1 MQSCSISSCLST
13 ICRYNFLNRFVG
25 SGVSTN
31 IVLLKCF
38 LDQMF
43 FATQQDLLFLG
54 LCAYNESVD
63 TNDALQEVKDT
74 FLTTWIVDCSLWPVV
89 NFVGFAFVPMVLQPT
104 YMAFVSY
111 FWQLYLSSAASREDE
126 PLTDD
131 ELETLFKELD
141 TDNVRIRLSYTAI
154 FSMTLYVSSLSP
166 CTTESIYRRI

>member
-1 MQSCSISSCLST
+1 MQQSYATLLYSISCRFSSF
-13 ICRYNFLNRFVG
+13 CRYSFLNRFVG

-43 FATQQDLLFLG
+43 FATQQDLFFLG

-63 TNDALQEVKDT
+63 TSDALQEVKDT

-111 FWQLYLSSAASREDE
+111 FWQLYLSSAASRENE
-126 PLTDD
+126 PLDD
-131 ELETLFKELD
+131 IELEALFKELD
-141 TDNVRIRLSYTAI
+141 TDNVRMSFT
-154 FSMTLYVSSLSP
+154 S
-166 CTTESIYRRI
+166 